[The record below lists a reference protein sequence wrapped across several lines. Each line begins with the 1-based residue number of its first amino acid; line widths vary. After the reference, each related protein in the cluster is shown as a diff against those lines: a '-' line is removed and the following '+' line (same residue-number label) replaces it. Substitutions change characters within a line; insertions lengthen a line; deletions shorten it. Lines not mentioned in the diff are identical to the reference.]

1 MIIEDEIE
9 RLEKRLRCQYC
20 LGKVSKKSRKLASTL
35 NVRQKQQTCS
45 SSNTATWCYNKIFLS
60 AGYIS
65 VGDYVEMDG
74 KVGSVEKIFS
84 IDNCDWLDVSFFNR
98 VKTNQENNL
107 RHAASDD
114 RVLNMVKVEANG
126 VKPIVAAIAGPV
138 TWFLTPT
145 SLDFYWLQDHISV
158 L

>member
-1 MIIEDEIE
+1 
-9 RLEKRLRCQYC
+9 
-20 LGKVSKKSRKLASTL
+20 
-35 NVRQKQQTCS
+35 
-45 SSNTATWCYNKIFLS
+45 
-60 AGYIS
+60 
-65 VGDYVEMDG
+65 MDG
-74 KVGSVEKIFS
+74 RVGSVEKIFL

-107 RHAASDD
+107 RHAANDD
-114 RVLNMVKVEANG
+114 RVLNMVKVEANK

-138 TWFLTPT
+138 TWFITPT